1 MEEYVIIEKNEEITN
16 QLYMVDI
23 KDYFTENELN
33 KTVNNRIN
41 NSINVRFLIKK
52 KILDFLETTDN
63 ENLLKFKEIEI
74 LNNNFGT
81 PEINLSDNIKNLL
94 KKAGF
99 EKIIFSLSHSRDYSC
114 AYVIFCKN
122 GE

>member
-1 MEEYVIIEKNEEITN
+1 MEEYVIIEKNKEITD

-23 KDYFTENELN
+23 KDYFTENELK
-33 KTVNNRIN
+33 KTVNDRIN
-41 NSINVRFLIKK
+41 KSINVRFLVKK
-52 KILDFLETTDN
+52 KILDFLEIITN
-63 ENLLKFKEIEI
+63 EKLLNYKEIEI
-74 LNNNFGT
+74 LNNKFGK
-81 PEINLSDNIKNLL
+81 PEINLSDNIINLL
-94 KKAGF
+94 NKAGF